1 MLCQSDED
9 VWVSIPLCWAENGR
23 RFLLPEKTT
32 EKLGKK
38 QRKCEAKTKSKL
50 GTIQEKMLR
59 LAVFFPSGHSKYSE
73 KTLASTQILGFRVFI

>member
-1 MLCQSDED
+1 M
-9 VWVSIPLCWAENGR
+9 SIPLCWAENGR

-32 EKLGKK
+32 ENLGKE
-38 QRKCEAKTKSKL
+38 QRKGEAKTKSKL
-50 GTIQEKMLR
+50 ATIQEKMLR